1 MPKRRVREAAPIQ
14 VYLATAEQMRLER
27 LAEQLGTTK
36 SAILRRGLL
45 ALEREVLDPDT
56 HPALRLIGIAP
67 AEMPD
72 ERAADAAR
80 EHDRVLADDEEAAW
94 DGRAAH
100 KRPRRGR

>member
-1 MPKRRVREAAPIQ
+1 MPKRRVRETAPIQ

-56 HPALRLIGIAP
+56 HPALRLIGLAP

-72 ERAADAAR
+72 EPAADAAR
-80 EHDRVLADDEEAAW
+80 EHDRVLADAEEASW
-94 DGRAAH
+94 RSAASR
-100 KRPRRGR
+100 KAPRRGR